1 MKYLYLL
8 ALFLC
13 NIAHANPY
21 NLVDYGDYTLDQNS
35 GLEWLDTKFTKGKS
49 YNQVLDLLESGQSLD
64 GWRYASYNEFK
75 QLFTSRGYSFDGT
88 SKLTASTPTVDDDLF
103 FITLI
108 DALGATDTRST
119 RKDLLG
125 LTSEDY
131 KNNNEDSQYYG
142 FIRSTYNTNNITSY
156 ANFSRYEDSAS
167 TATLAS
173 FLVRTATP
181 VPEPES
187 VIMMLLGLIYITRR
201 VSQSNSNNLDR
212 N

>member
-8 ALFLC
+8 VLFLS
-13 NIAHANPY
+13 NMAHANSY
-21 NLVDYGDYTLDQNS
+21 NLVDYGGYTLDQNS
-35 GLEWLDTKFTKGKS
+35 SLEWLDTSFTKGKS
-49 YNQVLDLLESGQSLD
+49 YNQVLDLLGSGQSLA
-64 GWRYASYNEFK
+64 GWRYATYDEFK
-75 QLFTSRGYSFDGT
+75 QIFTSRGYSFEGT
-88 SKLTASTPTVDDDLF
+88 SKLTASTPAVDDDLF

-187 VIMMLLGLIYITRR
+187 VIIMLLGLIYISRR
-201 VSQSNSNNLDR
+201 ASQSNLK
-212 N
+212 

>member
-8 ALFLC
+8 VLFLS
-13 NIAHANPY
+13 NTANANSY
-21 NLVDYGDYTLDQNS
+21 SLVDYGSYTLDQNS
-35 GLEWLDTKFTKGKS
+35 GLEWLDTSFTKGKS
-49 YNQVLDLLESGQSLD
+49 YNQVFDLIGKGQTLS
-64 GWRYASYNEFK
+64 GWRYASYDEFK
-75 QLFTSRGYSFDGT
+75 QIFTSRGYSFEGT

-108 DALGATDTRST
+108 DALGATDTSST

-131 KNNNEDSQYYG
+131 KNNNEDSQYFG
-142 FIRSTYNTNNITSY
+142 FIRSTYNTSNITSF

-167 TATLAS
+167 ATTLAS
-173 FLVRTATP
+173 FLVRTAMP

-187 VIMMLLGLIYITRR
+187 VVMMLLGLIYISRR
-201 VSQSNSNNLDR
+201 VSQNNFK
-212 N
+212 

>member
-8 ALFLC
+8 VLFLC
-13 NIAHANPY
+13 NMAHANSY
-21 NLVDYGDYTLDQNS
+21 NLVDYGGYTLDQNS
-35 GLEWLDTKFTKGKS
+35 GLEWLDTSFTKGKS
-49 YNQVLDLLESGQSLD
+49 YNQVLDLLGSAQSLD
-64 GWRYASYNEFK
+64 GWRYATYDEFK
-75 QLFTSRGYSFDGT
+75 QIFTSRGYSFEGT

-173 FLVRTATP
+173 FLVRTATL

-187 VIMMLLGLIYITRR
+187 VIMMLLGLAYISRR
-201 VSQSNSNNLDR
+201 ASQSNLK
-212 N
+212 